1 MSVLPLQSGSKKPG
15 LGWLVHVLVL
25 VVLCSAVVIFPDYY
39 RMLSTEAILL
49 AVFAMSLDLIM
60 GYAGIASFGHAAYFG
75 AGGYSLAMILLHVTQ
90 SVWLALFAA
99 AVVSGLLALFVGV
112 ISIRARG
119 IYFAI
124 MTLAFGEVLYR
135 IVFHTPA
142 LGGSDGLIG
151 IPMPKLN
158 MIFFKVDL
166 HQPLNFCFVA
176 IAFAYASFLV
186 SRRIVNSPFGRVLRG
201 IKDNE
206 DRIPFL
212 GFDPRRYKIIAF
224 TISGILAGLS
234 GALFSLFKSF
244 AVTEQLGFLESGK
257 VIVMTLMGG
266 LGTLIGPMIGAIFIT
281 FFETILSAYMESY
294 HIVTGV
300 LFILVVLF
308 FRKGLWGLLLSARK
322 ER

>member
-1 MSVLPLQSGSKKPG
+1 MSALPLQSDSKKLG
-15 LGWLVHVLVL
+15 LGWLVHVVVL
-25 VVLCSAVVIFPDYY
+25 VVLCGAVIMFPDYY
-39 RMLSTEAILL
+39 RMLSTEAVLL

-75 AGGYSLAMILLHVTQ
+75 AGGYALGVILLFVTK
-90 SVWLALFAA
+90 SLWLALLAA
-99 AVVSGLLALFVGV
+99 AVVSGLLAFLVGIV
-112 ISIRARG
+112 SIRARG

-124 MTLAFGEVLYR
+124 MTLAFGEVLFR

-151 IPMPKLN
+151 IPVPNLN
-158 MIFFKVDL
+158 LIFMDVDL
-166 HQPLNFCFVA
+166 RKPLNFSLLA
-176 IAFAYASFLV
+176 IVFAYLSFLV
-186 SRRIVNSPFGRVLRG
+186 SRRIVNSPFGRVLMG
-201 IKDNE
+201 IRHNE

-224 TISGILAGLS
+224 TISGMLAGLS
-234 GALFSLFKSF
+234 GALFSLFKTF

-257 VIVMTLMGG
+257 VIVMTLLGG
-266 LGTLIGPMIGAIFIT
+266 LGTLIGPMIGAAFIT
-281 FFETILSAYMESY
+281 FAETTLSAYMESY
-294 HIVTGV
+294 HIVTGI

-308 FRKGLWGLLLSARK
+308 FRQGLWGLVLTLRK